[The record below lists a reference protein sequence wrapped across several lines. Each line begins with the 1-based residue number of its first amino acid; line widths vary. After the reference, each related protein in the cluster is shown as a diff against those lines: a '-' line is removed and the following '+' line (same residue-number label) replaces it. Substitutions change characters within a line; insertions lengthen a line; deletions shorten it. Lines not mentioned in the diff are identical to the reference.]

1 MAHLAAGGSLEPEPV
16 GPPEVVFP
24 AARNDDRLA
33 KLEREVAALRA
44 DLDELKRRL
53 GE

>member
-1 MAHLAAGGSLEPEPV
+1 MAVASAGVSQEPQPV

-33 KLEREVAALRA
+33 KLERDVAALRTE
-44 DLDELKRRL
+44 LDELKRRL